1 MAERF
6 TGAGLAAKPTINLS
20 TDGGTVVGTTQL
32 DGSQQINLVAGAGI
46 ILTGTSPDSI
56 TIQST
61 GGGGGGSVTAVTTT
75 LSGITI
81 TNPTTTPE
89 ISGTLGVSSGGTG
102 TTTLADGGILL
113 GSGAGAITA
122 TAQPTDGQLLI
133 GSTGTDP
140 VLATLSA
147 GSGISIT
154 EGSGTITIAATG
166 GGGSGTVTS
175 VDVSGGTTGL
185 TYSGG
190 PITTSGTITMAGTL
204 AVAHGGTGATTDAGA
219 RTNLGLGTMATQDA
233 NSVAITGGSISGVSG
248 VGSPSQG
255 SLNQFNV
262 ADGSGGWNSASV
274 YFHNSG
280 SGGIKIGS
288 SSLPNYPIAAI
299 ATGSQVFVGRFVSQA
314 SQAKLAFV
322 HGSGNNSA
330 VAFGAESNRAL
341 IISNQTEYLFPSSDG
356 SSGDVLTTDGSGNLS
371 FTTPGGGG
379 YTSWIAKG
387 GGGLTTSIDSG
398 DTLEIAG
405 GTGITTTLSGTG
417 TTTPT
422 LTIDVDGSIPTG
434 SGTAGQVTFWDG
446 AASITGNAAFTFNS
460 ATTTLDLEGDLQIR
474 DSTIVQGSTNFSAG
488 NQGNSATF
496 DGIAATDFRSCKYV
510 IQITDA
516 TAGDYQVTEILL
528 LNDGASGDVV
538 EYGTIYSGSPLG
550 INFNSS
556 LSLGTISPF
565 FTIDTNNAITVDFV
579 RTLLFPA

>member
-20 TDGGTVVGTTQL
+20 ANGGTVVGTTQL
-32 DGSQQINLVAGAGI
+32 DGSQQINLVAGSGI

-154 EGSGTITIAATG
+154 EGAGSITIAATG

-204 AVAHGGTGATTDAGA
+204 AVAHGGTGSTSASGA

-233 NSVAITGGSISGVSG
+233 NAVAITGGSITGVSG
-248 VGSPSQG
+248 LGSPSVG
-255 SLNQFNV
+255 NLNQLNV
-262 ADGSGGWNSASV
+262 ADGSGGWNQ
-274 YFHNSG
+274 
-280 SGGIKIGS
+280 
-288 SSLPNYPIAAI
+288 AA
-299 ATGSQVFVGRFVSQA
+299 
-314 SQAKLAFV
+314 L
-322 HGSGNNSA
+322 
-330 VAFGAESNRAL
+330 
-341 IISNQTEYLFPSSDG
+341 Y
-356 SSGDVLTTDGSGNLS
+356 
-371 FTTPGGGG
+371 
-379 YTSWIAKG
+379 Y
-387 GGGLTTSIDSG
+387 
-398 DTLEIAG
+398 
-405 GTGITTTLSGTG
+405 
-417 TTTPT
+417 
-422 LTIDVDGSIPTG
+422 
-434 SGTAGQVTFWDG
+434 GTAGSGQLGVGTNTLSVYGLNVF
-446 AASITGNAAFTFNS
+446 AS
-460 ATTTLDLEGDLQIR
+460 
-474 DSTIVQGSTNFSAG
+474 
-488 NQGNSATF
+488 NQNVA
-496 DGIAATDFRSCKYV
+496 KM
-510 IQITDA
+510 
-516 TAGDYQVTEILL
+516 
-528 LNDGASGDVV
+528 
-538 EYGTIYSGSPLG
+538 
-550 INFNSS
+550 
-556 LSLGTISPF
+556 
-565 FTIDTNNAITVDFV
+565 
-579 RTLLFPA
+579 

>member
-1 MAERF
+1 
-6 TGAGLAAKPTINLS
+6 LAAKPTINLS
-20 TDGGTVVGTTQL
+20 ANGGTVVGTTQL
-32 DGSQQINLVAGAGI
+32 DGSQQINLVAGSGI

-154 EGSGTITIAATG
+154 EGAGSITIAATG

-204 AVAHGGTGATTDAGA
+204 AVAHGGTGSTSASGA

-233 NSVAITGGSISGVSG
+233 NAVAITGGSITGVSG
-248 VGSPSQG
+248 LGSPSVG
-255 SLNQFNV
+255 NLNQLNV
-262 ADGSGGWNSASV
+262 ADGSGGWNQAALYYGTAGSGQLGVGTNTLSV
-274 YFHNSG
+274 YGLNVFASNQNVALFNSNQSTSVVAFHSTTTTNQNVAIKSNSNQMTLV
-280 SGGIKIGS
+280 SGG
-288 SSLPNYPIAAI
+288 
-299 ATGSQVFVGRFVSQA
+299 TDF
-314 SQAKLAFV
+314 AFPT
-322 HGSGNNSA
+322 A
-330 VAFGAESNRAL
+330 
-341 IISNQTEYLFPSSDG
+341 DG
-356 SSGDVLTTDGSGNLS
+356 SAGDVLTTDGSGSLS
-371 FTTPGGGG
+371 FSTPSGGI
-379 YTSWIAKG
+379 S
-387 GGGLTTSIDSG
+387 
-398 DTLEIAG
+398 
-405 GTGITTTLSGTG
+405 
-417 TTTPT
+417 
-422 LTIDVDGSIPTG
+422 G

-446 AASITGNAAFTFNS
+446 SASVTGDAAFTFDS
-460 ATTTLDLEGDLQIR
+460 VTTTLDLEGDLQIR
-474 DSTIVQGSTNFSAG
+474 DSTIVQGGTTFPAG
-488 NQGNSATF
+488 FLGSGAQF
-496 DGIAATDFRSCKYV
+496 DGIANTDFRSCKYV

-516 TAGDYQVTEILL
+516 TAGEYQVTEILL
-528 LNDGASGDVV
+528 LNDSDGVVV
-538 EYGTIYSGSPLG
+538 EYGSIYSNSPLG
-550 INFNSS
+550 INFNST
-556 LSLGTISPF
+556 LVLGTIRPY
-565 FTIDTNNAITVDFV
+565 FTINTNNAITVDFV

>member
-32 DGSQQINLVAGAGI
+32 DGSQQINLVAGTGI

-113 GSGAGAITA
+113 GSGAGAITV

-154 EGSGTITIAATG
+154 EGAGSITIAATG

-204 AVAHGGTGATTDAGA
+204 AVAHGGTGSTTASGA
-219 RTNLGLGTMATQDA
+219 RTNLGLGTMATQNA
-233 NSVAITGGSISGVSG
+233 NAVAITGGTISGVSG
-248 VGSPSQG
+248 VAPSVG
-255 SLNQFNV
+255 DSNQFNV
-262 ADGSGGWNSASV
+262 SDGSGGWDSASV
-274 YFHNSG
+274 YYNQSGNGAVGIG
-280 SGGIKIGS
+280 SGVSITHG
-288 SSLPNYPIAAI
+288 LTVFQ
-299 ATGSQVFVGRFVSQA
+299 TGSNV
-314 SQAKLAFV
+314 AKFKSNQSTSTVIIESATA
-322 HGSGNNSA
+322 NNSRVGLKA
-330 VAFGAESNRAL
+330 SNNSL
-341 IISNQTEYLFPSSDG
+341 ILMSNSVDFSMPTADG
-356 SSGDVLTTDGSGNLS
+356 TNGDVLTTDGAGTLS
-371 FTTPGGGG
+371 FNTP
-379 YTSWIAKG
+379 
-387 GGGLTTSIDSG
+387 SG
-398 DTLEIAG
+398 I
-405 GTGITTTLSGTG
+405 S
-417 TTTPT
+417 
-422 LTIDVDGSIPTG
+422 G
-434 SGTAGQVTFWDG
+434 SGTAQQVTFWDG
-446 AASITGNAAFTFNS
+446 SASVAGDTNFTYNPSNDTLILDGN
-460 ATTTLDLEGDLQIR
+460 LQIS
-474 DSTIVQGSTNFSAG
+474 DSQIDQGTQTWSAG
-488 NQGNSATF
+488 NQGAALGF
-496 DGIAATDFRSCKYV
+496 GGISVSDFRSCKYLV
-510 IQITDA
+510 QITD
-516 TAGDYQVTEILL
+516 TTTNDFQVTELLL
-528 LNDGASGDVV
+528 LNNGSQGIVV
-538 EYGTIYSGSPLG
+538 EYATLISGSAAVGVDFDSSQVLG
-550 INFNSS
+550 QITPN
-556 LSLGTISPF
+556 
-565 FTIDTNNAITVDFV
+565 FTINNNNAGRVDFI
-579 RTLLFPA
+579 RTILFQA

>member
-20 TDGGTVVGTTQL
+20 ANGGTVVGTTQL
-32 DGSQQINLVAGAGI
+32 DGSQQINLVAGSGI

-166 GGGSGTVTS
+166 GT
-175 VDVSGGTTGL
+175 
-185 TYSGG
+185 
-190 PITTSGTITMAGTL
+190 
-204 AVAHGGTGATTDAGA
+204 
-219 RTNLGLGTMATQDA
+219 
-233 NSVAITGGSISGVSG
+233 
-248 VGSPSQG
+248 
-255 SLNQFNV
+255 
-262 ADGSGGWNSASV
+262 
-274 YFHNSG
+274 
-280 SGGIKIGS
+280 
-288 SSLPNYPIAAI
+288 
-299 ATGSQVFVGRFVSQA
+299 
-314 SQAKLAFV
+314 
-322 HGSGNNSA
+322 
-330 VAFGAESNRAL
+330 
-341 IISNQTEYLFPSSDG
+341 
-356 SSGDVLTTDGSGNLS
+356 
-371 FTTPGGGG
+371 

-446 AASITGNAAFTFNS
+446 AASITGDAAFTFNA

-488 NQGNSATF
+488 NQGNNATF

-556 LSLGTISPF
+556 LSFGTISPF

>member
-1 MAERF
+1 M
-6 TGAGLAAKPTINLS
+6 AAKPTINLS

-32 DGSQQINLVAGAGI
+32 DGSQQINLVAGSGI

-133 GSTGTDP
+133 GSTGADP
-140 VLATLSA
+140 VLATLTA

-204 AVAHGGTGATTDAGA
+204 AVAHGGTGSTTASGA

-233 NSVAITGGSISGVSG
+233 NAVAITGGTISGVSG
-248 VGSPSQG
+248 VGSPSVG
-255 SLNQFNV
+255 VANQFNV
-262 ADGSGGWNSASV
+262 SDGSGGWDSV
-274 YFHNSG
+274 NVVYHNSG
-280 SGGIKIGS
+280 GGGIKIGGG
-288 SSLPNYPIAAI
+288 SLPNYPIAALG
-299 ATGSQVFVGRFVSQA
+299 TGPYMGRFTSQN
-314 SQAKLAFV
+314 SQAKIAFV
-322 HGSGNNSA
+322 STTTTNNASVAIGTESGRLLMVSGM
-330 VAFGAESNRAL
+330 VDF
-341 IISNQTEYLFPSSDG
+341 LFPSSDG
-356 SSGDVLTTDGSGNLS
+356 SNGDVLTTDGSGSLS
-371 FTTPGGGG
+371 FTTP
-379 YTSWIAKG
+379 
-387 GGGLTTSIDSG
+387 SG
-398 DTLEIAG
+398 I
-405 GTGITTTLSGTG
+405 S
-417 TTTPT
+417 
-422 LTIDVDGSIPTG
+422 G
-434 SGTAGQVTFWDG
+434 SGTAQQVTFWDG
-446 AASITGNAAFTFNS
+446 AASVTGDAAFTFNS
-460 ATTTLDLEGDLQIR
+460 VTTTLDLEGDLQIR
-474 DSTIVQGSTNFSAG
+474 DSTIVQGGTTFPAG
-488 NQGNSATF
+488 NQGSGAQF
-496 DGIAATDFRSCKYV
+496 DGIASTDFRSCKYV
-510 IQITDA
+510 VQITDA
-516 TAGDYQVTEILL
+516 TAGEYQVTEILL
-528 LNDGASGDVV
+528 LNDGAGGDVV
-538 EYGTIYSGSPLG
+538 EYGNIYSGSPLG
-550 INFNSS
+550 INFNSTIS
-556 LSLGTISPF
+556 FGTIQPF
-565 FTIDTNNAITVDFV
+565 FTINTNNAITVDFV